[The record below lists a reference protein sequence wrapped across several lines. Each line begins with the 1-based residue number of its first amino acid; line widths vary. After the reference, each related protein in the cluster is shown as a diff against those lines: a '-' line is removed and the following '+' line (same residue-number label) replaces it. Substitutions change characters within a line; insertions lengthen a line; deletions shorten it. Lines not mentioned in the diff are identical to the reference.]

1 MNQCGLNRVFNRPW
15 ADYIVVK
22 NLKQI
27 SYLQKKTCTDIIFK
41 KKPRADGEINAGFL
55 VLVHV
60 VLKLGLPKLVEGDD
74 DQGNEDVDKE
84 EGKDN
89 EEDDVEY

>member
-1 MNQCGLNRVFNRPW
+1 MV
-15 ADYIVVK
+15 
-22 NLKQI
+22 KQI
-27 SYLQKKTCTDIIFK
+27 PC
-41 KKPRADGEINAGFL
+41 ADCKINAGLL

-60 VLKLGLPKLVEGDD
+60 VLKLCLSQLVEGDN

-89 EEDDVEY
+89 EEDDVED